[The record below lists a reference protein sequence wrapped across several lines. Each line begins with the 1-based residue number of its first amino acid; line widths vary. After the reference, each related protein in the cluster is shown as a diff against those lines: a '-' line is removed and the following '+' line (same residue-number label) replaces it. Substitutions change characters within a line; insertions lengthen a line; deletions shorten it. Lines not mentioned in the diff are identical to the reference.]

1 MNLKKKYRNMPF
13 EEAVKEFNFNQFYE
27 VCKIFGV
34 DVVDRTVW
42 NQLAAE
48 AKENGTEIDL
58 TKVKMR
64 RDFDKMTEELV
75 ENYKA
80 LPRRNR
86 RQIDPIIAKIIWG
99 NRQAKHITENKI
111 KEQYNE
117 GLEILENLNDGA
129 AIELDSEV
137 KVENVIEE
145 NSTEGIDTLQ
155 EVEQK
160 IYNELGISK
169 ELLAAK
175 AKGDE

>member
-1 MNLKKKYRNMPF
+1 MNLKKKYRNIPF
-13 EEAVKEFNFNQFYE
+13 EEAIKEFNFNQFYE

-34 DVVDRTVW
+34 DVVDRNVW

-64 RDFDKMTEELV
+64 RDFDKMTEEV
-75 ENYKA
+75 INSYKS

-86 RQIDPIIAKIIWG
+86 RQIDPIVAKIIWG

-111 KEQYNE
+111 MEQYNE
-117 GLEILENLNDGA
+117 GLEMLNSFNGEA

-137 KVENVIEE
+137 EVENIVEE
-145 NSTEGIDTLQ
+145 NSTEDNTVTAA
-155 EVEQK
+155 EV
-160 IYNELGISK
+160 
-169 ELLAAK
+169 
-175 AKGDE
+175 KGDE